1 MNYNGYVYRNSIIHR
16 MNPSIKFLTS
26 ILFIILIFIPYGFF
40 TQLIILAILL
50 IIYFLAKL
58 PIKKFI
64 NILISIIVMMVI
76 LFAVNWLTYKG
87 PGVVFNLQNKINF
100 LIPQSTLTLAG
111 PKHFI
116 QDSNGAIFLQGYM
129 WGSHEVDLSSIGL
142 SYEYEGQTKLL
153 SEAMFNINGSGFHK
167 LNADVI
173 SSNDKDKIL
182 QAITTAIKKAGYSYI
197 KDNVSYIYVY
207 KSTWYSLSSFSIM
220 LMLSVSLKIFLMIL
234 IVTILTATTSS
245 VELTYA
251 LEDILNPLRIFRLPV
266 TVWSTT
272 IALGIRFIPSLLDES
287 ERIMKAQASRGLD
300 FKNGNLKDK
309 LLSLT
314 SFIVPLFSIAFKK
327 ADELANAMEARGYNP
342 RYTRTRYRDYKI
354 TMLDWFVYLLLGIFL
369 GVVIALITVIGSG
382 KIAYI
387 SPLGLLEATTM
398 FGR

>member
-26 ILFIILIFIPYGFF
+26 IFFIILIFIPYGFF

-76 LFAVNWLTYKG
+76 LFAVNWLTYKT

-129 WGSHEVDLSSIGL
+129 WGSHEVDLSSNGF
-142 SYEYEGQTKLL
+142 SYVYNDITKFLD
-153 SEAMFNINGSGFHK
+153 AKHNINGSGFHTFIGMDSK
-167 LNADVI
+167 E
-173 SSNDKDKIL
+173 
-182 QAITTAIKKAGYSYI
+182 ITEIIKAIKKAGYTVI
-197 KDNVSYIYVY
+197 QDENPNVIDYIYVY

-369 GVVIALITVIGSG
+369 GVIIALITVIGNG

-398 FGR
+398 FGL

>member
-16 MNPSIKFLTS
+16 MNPSIKFISS
-26 ILFIILIFIPYGFF
+26 IIFIVLIFIPYGFF
-40 TQLIILAILL
+40 SQLILLAILL
-50 IIYFLAKL
+50 TLYFLAKL

-64 NILISIIVMMVI
+64 NIIISIVVMMVI
-76 LFAVNWLTYKG
+76 LFIVNWLTYKT
-87 PGVVFNLQNKINF
+87 PGVVFNFQNKIEF
-100 LIPQSTLTLAG
+100 IMPESTLSIAG
-111 PKHFI
+111 ANHFVKS
-116 QDSNGAIFLQGYM
+116 SNGSIFLQGYM
-129 WGSHEVDLSSIGL
+129 WGSYQVDLSSIGL
-142 SYEYEGQTKLL
+142 TYNHKLSDGNVVQVVL
-153 SEAMFNINGSGFHK
+153 SPSFNINGTGFHDFSN
-167 LNADVI
+167 L
-173 SSNDKDKIL
+173 SNDE
-182 QAITTAIKKAGYSYI
+182 ITEIINTAKSMGYTI
-197 KDNVSYIYVY
+197 IRENNFIYAY
-207 KSTWYSLSSFSIM
+207 KSSWYSLSSFSIM

-300 FKNGNLKDK
+300 FKNGNFKDK
-309 LLSLT
+309 LYSLT

-354 TMLDWFVYLLLGIFL
+354 SFWDWMVFMLLTIFL
-369 GVVIALITVIGSG
+369 GIVIAFVTVIGNG
-382 KIAYI
+382 KLAYI
-387 SPLGLLEATTM
+387 SPLGILEATTM
-398 FGR
+398 FGF

>member
-1 MNYNGYVYRNSIIHR
+1 MNYNGYVSRNSLIHR
-16 MNPSIKFLTS
+16 MNPSIKFITS
-26 ILFIILIFIPYGFF
+26 IFFIVLIFIPYGFF
-40 TQLIILAILL
+40 TQLILLAILL
-50 IIYFLAKL
+50 IIYFIAKL

-64 NILISIIVMMVI
+64 NIMFSVFVMMVI
-76 LFAVNWLTYKG
+76 LFIVNWLTYKT
-87 PGVVFNLQNKINF
+87 PGVVFNMQDKVKFI
-100 LIPQSTLTLAG
+100 IPESTLSLAG
-111 PKHFI
+111 KSHFVK
-116 QDSNGAIFLQGYM
+116 DGNSIFLQGYM
-129 WGSHEVDLSSIGL
+129 WGWNEVDLSSINFT
-142 SYEYEGQTKLL
+142 YQIKDATGQTITKVFDSSYNIQGTGFHNLTSL
-153 SEAMFNINGSGFHK
+153 EKNPDEIKAIING
-167 LNADVI
+167 
-173 SSNDKDKIL
+173 
-182 QAITTAIKKAGYSYI
+182 IKKLGYRVI
-197 KDNVSYIYVY
+197 EDKNYIYVY
-207 KSTWYSLSSFSIM
+207 NSYWYSLSSFAIT

-234 IVTILTATTSS
+234 IVTILTSTTSA

-354 TMLDWFVYLLLGIFL
+354 FAIDWFVFLLLAIFL
-369 GVVIALITVIGSG
+369 GIVIALITVLGSG

-398 FGR
+398 FGI